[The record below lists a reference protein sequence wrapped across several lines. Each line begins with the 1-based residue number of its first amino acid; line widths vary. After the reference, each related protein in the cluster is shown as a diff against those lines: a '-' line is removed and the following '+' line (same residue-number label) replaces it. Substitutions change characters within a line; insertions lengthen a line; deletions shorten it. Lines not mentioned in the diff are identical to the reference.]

1 MIIYNYKVLYLLSFL
16 CLVIFSQVKGFE
28 IKLDSFDTS
37 YDINYLSNISSGF
50 HEKNVL
56 EEVKLIREEIAW
68 ENGRLKKWYKLDVVK
83 SVKWFLLVY
92 ENHKIIFELIAF
104 LASMDNQLVFSQEIG
119 WWIPF
124 VSAAITPH
132 VAETISTMGDLLGY
146 ILETG
151 TSSRESIAR
160 MCACCQSIDVLKYS
174 IYHHQIAEQVI
185 ALREGNF

>member
-1 MIIYNYKVLYLLSFL
+1 MIIYNYKVLYLVSFL
-16 CLVIFSQVKGFE
+16 CLVILSQVKGFE

-37 YDINYLSNISSGF
+37 YNVNYLPNISSGF
-50 HEKNVL
+50 YEKNIL

-83 SVKWFLLVY
+83 SVKWFLLAY

-104 LASMDNQLVFSQEIG
+104 LSSMDNQLVFSQAIG
-119 WWIPF
+119 TWIPH
-124 VSAAITPH
+124 VSAGFTPYA
-132 VAETISTMGDLLGY
+132 VESISTMGDLLGY

-174 IYHHQIAEQVI
+174 IHHHQIAEQVI
-185 ALREGNF
+185 ALREGNV

>member
-1 MIIYNYKVLYLLSFL
+1 MITYNYKVLYLISFL
-16 CLVIFSQVKGFE
+16 CLVIFCQVKDFE

-37 YDINYLSNISSGF
+37 YDVKYLSNIPSGF
-50 HEKNVL
+50 HEKNIL

-68 ENGRLKKWYKLDVVK
+68 ENGRLKKWYKLDVIK
-83 SVKWFLLVY
+83 SVKWFLLAY

-104 LASMDNQLVFSQEIG
+104 LSSMDNQLVFNEKIG
-119 WWIPF
+119 TWIPHF
-124 VSAAITPH
+124 SAGFTPYA
-132 VAETISTMGDLLGY
+132 AESISTMGDLLGY

-174 IYHHQIAEQVI
+174 IHHHQIAEQVI
-185 ALREGNF
+185 TLREGNV